1 MTDEELKSIEQTT
14 ALLVENGFV
23 IKDTASFIREIGNGN
38 LEEVISKLGRLQVSI
53 NEGVNAEVFGKDL
66 AVSLDGIEEV
76 VNKDT
81 YFKTSSEAASFENLL
96 NDLREKSS
104 RLFRNTMKAEEI
116 LKGREE
122 NLKDIE
128 KRIADLKVDK
138 TMDDVTRT
146 SETIKLSYALNH
158 AKQAKEDALKFYN
171 DQKALSEKPLSADD
185 IVEYKNDLLQAVN
198 ALDNAFRKLSM
209 EPAAMDKL
217 ASLIRDTRDKIV
229 LFGFETQKNQKEFDS
244 LCAKYGLEK
253 TNAKTIEKVETKE
266 ETEELSENKDEVV
279 TPSEIVEPEK
289 SEEPAEKEP
298 SNVVITDVKDL
309 FDEIIRLNPTVNA
322 TDIVY
327 NIDGY
332 PEKIRAWEPEK
343 LVLPEGFKYSEE
355 LGINNKVDDTKPY
368 ISAFVDKKGKKIDI
382 GDGVKVTYYEDVAQM
397 ILKANPNSS
406 IESRSHGDITSIN
419 IEVDDLNKLVLPEG
433 FEFDNNYHEVMEK
446 TDKDLIGTSVFVK
459 QREKKETKSSK
470 VPSGKIPVKKTRR
483 AVVAPYVKAILCY
496 GGIGCV
502 ATMAAGIGAA
512 PILAAS
518 IVGAGIGAIGQSIY
532 GKMVKFGVVDA
543 PNPNEYY
550 NNKNYELPVFGSDI
564 LKHAKGLLS
573 SLRNHKNKRKE
584 ETLDKTPEQEKVE
597 TPEVT
602 EVPEVAKAT
611 EMTEAPVVAET
622 PEVSEELNTEEKK
635 PSLFENFKDLFKS
648 NLDKGVSEVEQT
660 EEKKMEETPEVLN
673 SENKQTDFPGVLPEQ
688 YWLEDENLNHGGR

>member
-53 NEGVNAEVFGKDL
+53 NEGVNAEAFGKDL

-209 EPAAMDKL
+209 EPVAMDKL

-266 ETEELSENKDEVV
+266 EIEELSENKDEVV

-298 SNVVITDVKDL
+298 TRVAITSAEELIKEL
-309 FDEIIRLNPTVNA
+309 KRLNP
-322 TDIVY
+322 DIDIIY

-332 PEKIRAWEPEK
+332 PEQISAWEPEK

-355 LGINNKVDDTKPY
+355 LGINNKIDDTKPY
-368 ISAFVDKKGKKIDI
+368 ISAFV
-382 GDGVKVTYYEDVAQM
+382 
-397 ILKANPNSS
+397 
-406 IESRSHGDITSIN
+406 
-419 IEVDDLNKLVLPEG
+419 
-433 FEFDNNYHEVMEK
+433 
-446 TDKDLIGTSVFVK
+446 K
-459 QREKKETKSSK
+459 QREKIETKSSK

-518 IVGAGIGAIGQSIY
+518 IAGAGIGAIGQSIY

>member
-171 DQKALSEKPLSADD
+171 DQKALSEKPLSVDD

-298 SNVVITDVKDL
+298 TRVAITSAEELIKEL
-309 FDEIIRLNPTVNA
+309 KRLNP
-322 TDIVY
+322 DIDIIY

-332 PEKIRAWEPEK
+332 PEQISAWEPEK

-355 LGINNKVDDTKPY
+355 LGINNKIDDTKPY
-368 ISAFVDKKGKKIDI
+368 ISAFV
-382 GDGVKVTYYEDVAQM
+382 
-397 ILKANPNSS
+397 
-406 IESRSHGDITSIN
+406 
-419 IEVDDLNKLVLPEG
+419 
-433 FEFDNNYHEVMEK
+433 
-446 TDKDLIGTSVFVK
+446 K
-459 QREKKETKSSK
+459 QREKIETKSSK

-518 IVGAGIGAIGQSIY
+518 IAGAGIGAIGQSIY

-660 EEKKMEETPEVLN
+660 EEQKVEETPEVLN

>member
-298 SNVVITDVKDL
+298 TRVAITSAEELIKEL
-309 FDEIIRLNPTVNA
+309 KRLNP
-322 TDIVY
+322 DIDIIY

-332 PEKIRAWEPEK
+332 PEQISAWEPEK

-355 LGINNKVDDTKPY
+355 LGINNKIDDTKPY
-368 ISAFVDKKGKKIDI
+368 ISAFV
-382 GDGVKVTYYEDVAQM
+382 
-397 ILKANPNSS
+397 
-406 IESRSHGDITSIN
+406 
-419 IEVDDLNKLVLPEG
+419 
-433 FEFDNNYHEVMEK
+433 
-446 TDKDLIGTSVFVK
+446 K
-459 QREKKETKSSK
+459 QREKIETKSSK
-470 VPSGKIPVKKTRR
+470 VPTGKIPVKKTRR

-518 IVGAGIGAIGQSIY
+518 IAGAGIGAIGQSIY

-584 ETLDKTPEQEKVE
+584 ETLDKTPEQEKAE

-611 EMTEAPVVAET
+611 EMTEVPVVAET

-660 EEKKMEETPEVLN
+660 EEKKVEETPEVLN

>member
-81 YFKTSSEAASFENLL
+81 YFKTSSEAALFENLL

-253 TNAKTIEKVETKE
+253 TNAKTIEKVEIKE

-298 SNVVITDVKDL
+298 TRVAITSAEELIKEL
-309 FDEIIRLNPTVNA
+309 KRLNP
-322 TDIVY
+322 DIDIIY

-332 PEKIRAWEPEK
+332 PEQISTWEPEK

-355 LGINNKVDDTKPY
+355 LGINNKIDDTKPY
-368 ISAFVDKKGKKIDI
+368 ISAFV
-382 GDGVKVTYYEDVAQM
+382 
-397 ILKANPNSS
+397 
-406 IESRSHGDITSIN
+406 
-419 IEVDDLNKLVLPEG
+419 
-433 FEFDNNYHEVMEK
+433 
-446 TDKDLIGTSVFVK
+446 K
-459 QREKKETKSSK
+459 QREKIETKSSK

-518 IVGAGIGAIGQSIY
+518 IAGAGIGAIGQSIY

-584 ETLDKTPEQEKVE
+584 ETLDKTPEQEKAE

-660 EEKKMEETPEVLN
+660 EEKKVEETPEVLN

>member
-53 NEGVNAEVFGKDL
+53 NEGVNAEAFGKDL

-289 SEEPAEKEP
+289 SEEPAEKKP
-298 SNVVITDVKDL
+298 TRVAITSAEELIKEL
-309 FDEIIRLNPTVNA
+309 KRLNPNI
-322 TDIVY
+322 DIIY
-327 NIDGY
+327 NINGY
-332 PEKIRAWEPEK
+332 PEQISAWEPEK

-355 LGINNKVDDTKPY
+355 LGINNKIDDTKPY
-368 ISAFVDKKGKKIDI
+368 ISAFV
-382 GDGVKVTYYEDVAQM
+382 
-397 ILKANPNSS
+397 
-406 IESRSHGDITSIN
+406 
-419 IEVDDLNKLVLPEG
+419 
-433 FEFDNNYHEVMEK
+433 
-446 TDKDLIGTSVFVK
+446 K
-459 QREKKETKSSK
+459 QREKIETKSSK

-564 LKHAKGLLS
+564 LKHAKGLLR

-611 EMTEAPVVAET
+611 EMTEAPVAAET

>member
-298 SNVVITDVKDL
+298 TRVAITSAEELIKEL
-309 FDEIIRLNPTVNA
+309 KRLNP
-322 TDIVY
+322 DIDIIY

-332 PEKIRAWEPEK
+332 PEQISAWEPEK

-355 LGINNKVDDTKPY
+355 LGINNKIDDTKPY
-368 ISAFVDKKGKKIDI
+368 ISAFV
-382 GDGVKVTYYEDVAQM
+382 
-397 ILKANPNSS
+397 
-406 IESRSHGDITSIN
+406 
-419 IEVDDLNKLVLPEG
+419 
-433 FEFDNNYHEVMEK
+433 
-446 TDKDLIGTSVFVK
+446 K
-459 QREKKETKSSK
+459 QREKIETKSSK

-518 IVGAGIGAIGQSIY
+518 IAGAGIGAIGQSIY

-584 ETLDKTPEQEKVE
+584 ETLDKTPEQEKAE

-660 EEKKMEETPEVLN
+660 EEQKVEETPEVLN

>member
-23 IKDTASFIREIGNGN
+23 IKDTASFIREIGNVN

-53 NEGVNAEVFGKDL
+53 NEGVNAEAFGKDL

-209 EPAAMDKL
+209 EPVAMDKL

-266 ETEELSENKDEVV
+266 ETEELSESKDEVV
-279 TPSEIVEPEK
+279 APSEIVEPEK

-298 SNVVITDVKDL
+298 TKVAITSAEELIKEL
-309 FDEIIRLNPTVNA
+309 KRLNPEIETINA
-322 TDIVY
+322 
-327 NIDGY
+327 IDGY
-332 PEKIRAWEPEK
+332 SEGIEVEDPTK
-343 LVLPEGFKYSEE
+343 LTLPEGFKYTEG
-355 LGINNKVDDTKPY
+355 LGINNKTDDLTPY
-368 ISAFVDKKGKKIDI
+368 INAFVK
-382 GDGVKVTYYEDVAQM
+382 VK
-397 ILKANPNSS
+397 
-406 IESRSHGDITSIN
+406 
-419 IEVDDLNKLVLPEG
+419 
-433 FEFDNNYHEVMEK
+433 
-446 TDKDLIGTSVFVK
+446 
-459 QREKKETKSSK
+459 EKKLDTEEPSKNNSVEEKQETKSNSK

-502 ATMAAGIGAA
+502 ATMTLGIGAT

-518 IVGAGIGAIGQSIY
+518 IAGAGIGAIGQSIY
-532 GKMVKFGVVDA
+532 GKMVELGVVDA

-573 SLRNHKNKRKE
+573 SLRNHKNKKKE
-584 ETLDKTPEQEKVE
+584 EVLDKAPEQEKAE

-602 EVPEVAKAT
+602 EVPEVAKAS

-622 PEVSEELNTEEKK
+622 PEVSKELNTEEKK
-635 PSLFENFKDLFKS
+635 SSLFENFKDLFKS

-660 EEKKMEETPEVLN
+660 EEQKVEETPEVLN
-673 SENKQTDFPGVLPEQ
+673 PENKQTDFPGVLPEQ
-688 YWLEDENLNHGGR
+688 YWLEDENLSHGGR

>member
-81 YFKTSSEAASFENLL
+81 YFKTSSEAALFENLL

-185 IVEYKNDLLQAVN
+185 IVGYKNDLLQAVN

-266 ETEELSENKDEVV
+266 EIEELSENKDEVV

-298 SNVVITDVKDL
+298 TRVAITSAEELIKEL
-309 FDEIIRLNPTVNA
+309 KRLNP
-322 TDIVY
+322 DIDIIY

-332 PEKIRAWEPEK
+332 PEQISAWEPEK

-355 LGINNKVDDTKPY
+355 LGINNKIDDTKPY
-368 ISAFVDKKGKKIDI
+368 ISAFV
-382 GDGVKVTYYEDVAQM
+382 
-397 ILKANPNSS
+397 
-406 IESRSHGDITSIN
+406 
-419 IEVDDLNKLVLPEG
+419 
-433 FEFDNNYHEVMEK
+433 
-446 TDKDLIGTSVFVK
+446 K
-459 QREKKETKSSK
+459 QREKIETKSSK

-518 IVGAGIGAIGQSIY
+518 IAGAGIGAIGQSIY

-584 ETLDKTPEQEKVE
+584 ETLDKTPEQEKAE

-611 EMTEAPVVAET
+611 EMTEVPVVAET

-635 PSLFENFKDLFKS
+635 PSLFDNFKDLFKS

>member
-229 LFGFETQKNQKEFDS
+229 LFGFETQKNQKEFNDLKNSDDDS
-244 LCAKYGLEK
+244 DSKATVILTAENRRKYGLGE
-253 TNAKTIEKVETKE
+253 
-266 ETEELSENKDEVV
+266 
-279 TPSEIVEPEK
+279 
-289 SEEPAEKEP
+289 
-298 SNVVITDVKDL
+298 
-309 FDEIIRLNPTVNA
+309 
-322 TDIVY
+322 
-327 NIDGY
+327 
-332 PEKIRAWEPEK
+332 
-343 LVLPEGFKYSEE
+343 
-355 LGINNKVDDTKPY
+355 
-368 ISAFVDKKGKKIDI
+368 
-382 GDGVKVTYYEDVAQM
+382 
-397 ILKANPNSS
+397 
-406 IESRSHGDITSIN
+406 IN
-419 IEVDDLNKLVLPEG
+419 IK
-433 FEFDNNYHEVMEK
+433 
-446 TDKDLIGTSVFVK
+446 
-459 QREKKETKSSK
+459 
-470 VPSGKIPVKKTRR
+470 
-483 AVVAPYVKAILCY
+483 
-496 GGIGCV
+496 
-502 ATMAAGIGAA
+502 
-512 PILAAS
+512 
-518 IVGAGIGAIGQSIY
+518 
-532 GKMVKFGVVDA
+532 
-543 PNPNEYY
+543 
-550 NNKNYELPVFGSDI
+550 
-564 LKHAKGLLS
+564 
-573 SLRNHKNKRKE
+573 
-584 ETLDKTPEQEKVE
+584 
-597 TPEVT
+597 
-602 EVPEVAKAT
+602 
-611 EMTEAPVVAET
+611 
-622 PEVSEELNTEEKK
+622 
-635 PSLFENFKDLFKS
+635 
-648 NLDKGVSEVEQT
+648 
-660 EEKKMEETPEVLN
+660 
-673 SENKQTDFPGVLPEQ
+673 
-688 YWLEDENLNHGGR
+688 

>member
-53 NEGVNAEVFGKDL
+53 NEGVNAEAFGKDL

-266 ETEELSENKDEVV
+266 EIEELSENKDEVV

-298 SNVVITDVKDL
+298 TRVAITSAEELIKEL
-309 FDEIIRLNPTVNA
+309 KRLNP
-322 TDIVY
+322 DIDIIY

-332 PEKIRAWEPEK
+332 PEQISAWEPEK

-355 LGINNKVDDTKPY
+355 LGINNKIDDTKPY
-368 ISAFVDKKGKKIDI
+368 ISAFV
-382 GDGVKVTYYEDVAQM
+382 
-397 ILKANPNSS
+397 
-406 IESRSHGDITSIN
+406 
-419 IEVDDLNKLVLPEG
+419 
-433 FEFDNNYHEVMEK
+433 
-446 TDKDLIGTSVFVK
+446 K
-459 QREKKETKSSK
+459 QREKIETKSSK

-518 IVGAGIGAIGQSIY
+518 IAGAGIGAIGQSIY
-532 GKMVKFGVVDA
+532 GKMVEFGVVDA

-584 ETLDKTPEQEKVE
+584 EVLDKTPEQEKAE

>member
-298 SNVVITDVKDL
+298 TRVAITSAEELIKEL
-309 FDEIIRLNPTVNA
+309 KRLNP
-322 TDIVY
+322 DIDIIY

-332 PEKIRAWEPEK
+332 PEQISAWEPEK

-355 LGINNKVDDTKPY
+355 LGINNKIDDTKPY
-368 ISAFVDKKGKKIDI
+368 ISAFV
-382 GDGVKVTYYEDVAQM
+382 
-397 ILKANPNSS
+397 
-406 IESRSHGDITSIN
+406 
-419 IEVDDLNKLVLPEG
+419 
-433 FEFDNNYHEVMEK
+433 
-446 TDKDLIGTSVFVK
+446 K
-459 QREKKETKSSK
+459 QREKIETKSSK

-518 IVGAGIGAIGQSIY
+518 IAGAGIGAIGQSIY

-584 ETLDKTPEQEKVE
+584 ETLDKTPEQEKAE

-611 EMTEAPVVAET
+611 EMTEVPVVAET

-635 PSLFENFKDLFKS
+635 PSLFDNFKDLFKS

>member
-298 SNVVITDVKDL
+298 TRVAITSAEELIKEL
-309 FDEIIRLNPTVNA
+309 KRLNP
-322 TDIVY
+322 DIDIIY

-332 PEKIRAWEPEK
+332 PEQISAWEPEK

-355 LGINNKVDDTKPY
+355 LGINNKIDDTKPY
-368 ISAFVDKKGKKIDI
+368 ISAFV
-382 GDGVKVTYYEDVAQM
+382 
-397 ILKANPNSS
+397 
-406 IESRSHGDITSIN
+406 
-419 IEVDDLNKLVLPEG
+419 
-433 FEFDNNYHEVMEK
+433 
-446 TDKDLIGTSVFVK
+446 K
-459 QREKKETKSSK
+459 QREKIETKSSK

-512 PILAAS
+512 PIFAAS
-518 IVGAGIGAIGQSIY
+518 IAGAGIGAIGQSIY

-584 ETLDKTPEQEKVE
+584 ETLDKTPEQEKAE

-602 EVPEVAKAT
+602 EVPEAKAT
-611 EMTEAPVVAET
+611 EMTEVPVVAET

-635 PSLFENFKDLFKS
+635 PSLFDNFKDLFKS